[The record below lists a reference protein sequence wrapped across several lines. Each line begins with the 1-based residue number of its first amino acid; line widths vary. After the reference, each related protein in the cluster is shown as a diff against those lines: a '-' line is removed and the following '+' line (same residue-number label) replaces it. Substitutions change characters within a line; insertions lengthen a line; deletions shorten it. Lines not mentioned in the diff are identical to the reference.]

1 MLNSSTVRLIR
12 ARRESLPGGLVAEDD
27 SRSVKRKKQPHKK
40 TREVSPV
47 TMLTDEL
54 DSVRRDLRRTIRAY
68 AMRLELDL
76 AESIAAVTRYKQAED
91 LSRERLHDIRDL
103 TIMMRKR
110 KLKPEKGRRKDVRK
124 LDSLIHDLQSI
135 ARPDADPSDS
145 K

>member
-1 MLNSSTVRLIR
+1 MLYP
-12 ARRESLPGGLVAEDD
+12 AGFFAVAHSEL
-27 SRSVKRKKQPHKK
+27 VKRKKQRHKK
-40 TREVSPV
+40 PHEVSPV

-54 DSVRRDLRRTIRAY
+54 DAVRRDLRRTIRAY
-68 AMRLELDL
+68 AARLELDL
-76 AESIAAVTRYKQAED
+76 AESIAAVARYKRAED

-124 LDSLIHDLQSI
+124 LDLLIRDLHSI
-135 ARPDADPSDS
+135 AQPNADHSDA

>member
-1 MLNSSTVRLIR
+1 
-12 ARRESLPGGLVAEDD
+12 
-27 SRSVKRKKQPHKK
+27 VKGKKQGHKK

-54 DSVRRDLRRTIRAY
+54 DAVRRDLRLTIRAY
-68 AMRLELDL
+68 AARLDLDL
-76 AESIAAVTRYKQAED
+76 AESIAAVTRYKRAED
-91 LSRERLHDIRDL
+91 LSSERLHDIRDL

-124 LDSLIHDLQSI
+124 LDSLIRDLHSI
-135 ARPDADPSDS
+135 AQPNADHSDS